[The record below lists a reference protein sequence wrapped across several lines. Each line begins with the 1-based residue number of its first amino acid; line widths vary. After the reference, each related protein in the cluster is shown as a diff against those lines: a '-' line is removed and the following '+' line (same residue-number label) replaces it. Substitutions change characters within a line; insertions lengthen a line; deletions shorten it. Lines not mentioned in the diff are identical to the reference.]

1 MMNYEFLQIIWFFLI
16 AGLWIG
22 FFFLEG
28 FDFGVGMLLPFLG
41 KEDEERRAIV
51 NTIGP
56 VWDANEVWLITAITA
71 MFAVF
76 PNWYATMFSGF
87 YLAMLFIVVGLILRG
102 ISFEYRSKDARPGWR
117 GRFDWMIAIGS
128 FLNSFLF
135 GIVFTDLLGG
145 VPIDQNMTYIGS
157 PFSWLTPYGLIGGLT
172 MVSAFLLHGANFLT
186 LKLED
191 NLRER
196 ARVAAKKLYAFAAV
210 MVVALAIATY
220 IYTDITVN
228 IGIDPGVLP
237 IASVVFLLATIYF
250 INHKMEGWAFTMTG
264 LNIILTQVAFF
275 ILMFPRVM
283 ISSINPAWSLTI
295 YNASASPYALT
306 VMSVISLIFIPI
318 VMAYE
323 GWSYYIFRKRVKT
336 DKKHL
341 VY

>member
-1 MMNYEFLQIIWFFLI
+1 MSTEFLQNIWFFLI
-16 AGLWIG
+16 AALWIG

-41 KEDEERRAIV
+41 RNDEERRAIV

-56 VWDANEVWLITAITA
+56 VWDANEVWLVTAITM

-76 PNWYATMFSGF
+76 PNWYATMFSSF
-87 YLAMLFIVVGLILRG
+87 YLALLVIVVGLILRG

-117 GRFDWMIAIGS
+117 SRFEWMIAVGS
-128 FLNSFLF
+128 FLASFLF

-145 VPIDQNMTYIGS
+145 LPIDQTMTYTGG
-157 PFSWLTPYGLIGGLT
+157 PFSWLTLYGLIGGLT
-172 MVSAFLLHGANFLT
+172 MVSVFLLHGANFLT

-191 NLRER
+191 DLRER
-196 ARVAAKKLYAFAAV
+196 ARRAARVLYVLAAIILV
-210 MVVALAIATY
+210 MLAIATY
-220 IYTDITVN
+220 IYSDITTN

-237 IASVVFLLATIYF
+237 IASLVVLLVSIYF
-250 INHKMEGWAFTMTG
+250 INQRMEGWAFAMSG
-264 LNIILTQVAFF
+264 LTIILTQVAFF

-283 ISSINPAWSLTI
+283 ISSTNPAWSLTI
-295 YNASASPYALT
+295 YNASASPYALG
-306 VMSVISLIFIPI
+306 VMSVLSLIFIPI

-323 GWSYYIFRKRVKT
+323 GWSYYIFRNRVKT

>member
-1 MMNYEFLQIIWFFLI
+1 MDYEFLQIVWFFLI
-16 AGLWIG
+16 AALWIG

-41 KEDEERRAIV
+41 KNDEERRAIV

-56 VWDANEVWLITAITA
+56 VWDANEVWLIMAVTA

-76 PNWYATMFSGF
+76 PSWYATMFSGF
-87 YLAMLFIVVGLILRG
+87 YLAMFLIVVGLILRG
-102 ISFEYRSKDARPGWR
+102 ISFEYRSKDSRPQWR
-117 GRFDWMIAIGS
+117 SRFDGMIAVGS

-135 GIVFTDLLGG
+135 GILFSNLLGG
-145 VPIDQNMTYIGS
+145 VPIDQNMIYAGS
-157 PFSWLTPYGLIGGLT
+157 PFSWITPYGLIGGLT
-172 MVSAFLLHGANFLT
+172 MVSVFLLHGANFLT

-191 NLRER
+191 DMRER
-196 ARVAAKKLYAFAAV
+196 ARGAARFLYVFAAI
-210 MVVALAIATY
+210 MVLTLAIATY
-220 IYTDITVN
+220 IYTDITVQ
-228 IGIDPGVLP
+228 IGIDPGILP

-250 INHKMEGWAFTMTG
+250 INRKMEGWAFVMTG

-275 ILMFPRVM
+275 TLMFPRLM

-295 YNASASPYALT
+295 SNASASPYALG
-306 VMSVISLIFIPI
+306 VMSVISLVFIPV

-336 DKKHL
+336 DKSHL

>member
-1 MMNYEFLQIIWFFLI
+1 MSYEFLQILWFFLI
-16 AGLWIG
+16 AALWIG

-41 KEDEERRAIV
+41 KNDEERRAIV

-56 VWDANEVWLITAITA
+56 VWDANEVWLIMAVTA

-76 PNWYATMFSGF
+76 PGWYATMFSGF
-87 YLAMLFIVVGLILRG
+87 YLAMFLIVVGLILRG
-102 ISFEYRSKDARPGWR
+102 ISFEYRSKDSRPQWR
-117 GRFDWMIAIGS
+117 YRFDGMIAVGS
-128 FLNSFLF
+128 FINSFLF
-135 GIVFTDLLGG
+135 GILFSNLLSG
-145 VPIDQNMTYIGS
+145 VPIDQNMIYTGN
-157 PFSWLTPYGLIGGLT
+157 PFSWFTPYGLIGGLT
-172 MVSAFLLHGANFLT
+172 MVSVFLLHGANFLT

-191 NLRER
+191 DMRER
-196 ARVAAKKLYAFAAV
+196 ARAAAKLLYIFAAI
-210 MVVALAIATY
+210 MVLTLAIATY
-220 IYTDITVN
+220 IYTDITVK
-228 IGIDPGVLP
+228 IGIDPGILP

-250 INHKMEGWAFTMTG
+250 INRKMEGWAFIMTG

-275 ILMFPRVM
+275 TLMFPRLM

-295 YNASASPYALT
+295 YNASASPYALA

-318 VMAYE
+318 VLVYE

-336 DKKHL
+336 DRQHL

>member
-1 MMNYEFLQIIWFFLI
+1 MDNELLQIVWFFLI
-16 AGLWIG
+16 AALWIG

-41 KEDEERRAIV
+41 KNDEERRAIV

-56 VWDANEVWLITAITA
+56 VWDANEVWLILAVTA

-76 PNWYATMFSGF
+76 PSWYATMFSGF
-87 YLAMLFIVVGLILRG
+87 YLAMFLIVVGLVLRG
-102 ISFEYRSKDARPGWR
+102 ISFEYRSKDSRPQWR
-117 GRFDWMIAIGS
+117 GRFDWMIAAGS
-128 FLNSFLF
+128 FINSFLF
-135 GIVFTDLLGG
+135 GILFSNLLGG
-145 VPIDQNMTYIGS
+145 VPIDQNMIYTGN
-157 PFSWLTPYGLIGGLT
+157 PFSWLTTYGLIGGLT
-172 MVSAFLLHGANFLT
+172 MVSIFLLHGANFLT

-191 NLRER
+191 EMRER
-196 ARVAAKKLYAFAAV
+196 ARRAAKFLYIFAAT
-210 MVVALAIATY
+210 MVLALAIATY
-220 IYTDITVN
+220 VYTDITVK
-228 IGIDPGVLP
+228 IGIDPGILP
-237 IASVVFLLATIYF
+237 IASVVFLLVTIYF
-250 INHKMEGWAFTMTG
+250 IDRKMEGWAFIMTG

-275 ILMFPRVM
+275 TLMFPRLMV
-283 ISSINPAWSLTI
+283 SSINPAWSLTI
-295 YNASASPYALT
+295 YNASASPYALA

>member
-1 MMNYEFLQIIWFFLI
+1 MAYEVLQVIWFILI

-41 KEDEERRAIV
+41 RNDVERRAII

-56 VWDANEVWLITAITA
+56 VWDANEMWLILAITS

-76 PNWYATMFSGF
+76 PDWYATMFSGF
-87 YLAMLFIVVGLILRG
+87 YLAMVVIVVALILRG
-102 ISFEYRSKDARPGWR
+102 ISFEYRSKDARPQWR
-117 GRFDWMIAIGS
+117 GRFDWMIAVGS
-128 FLNSFLF
+128 CVTSFLF

-145 VPIDQNMTYIGS
+145 MPIAQDMSYAGG
-157 PFSWLTPYGLIGGLT
+157 PFDWVTPYGLIGGVT
-172 MVSAFLLHGANFLT
+172 MVSVFLLHGANFLT

-191 NLRER
+191 ELRER
-196 ARVAAKKLYAFAAV
+196 ARATARRLYVFAAI
-210 MVVALAIATY
+210 MVIMLAIATY
-220 IYTDITVN
+220 IYTDITIR
-228 IGIDPGVLP
+228 IGIDPGILP

-250 INHKMEGWAFTMTG
+250 INRRLEGWAFAMTG

-275 ILMFPRVM
+275 TLLFPRVM
-283 ISSINPAWSLTI
+283 VSSLNPAWSLTI
-295 YNASASPYALT
+295 YNASASSYALA
-306 VMSVISLIFIPI
+306 VMSIISLIFIPI
-318 VMAYE
+318 VLAYE
-323 GWSYYIFRKRVKT
+323 GWSYYVFRKRVRT

>member
-1 MMNYEFLQIIWFFLI
+1 MNYEFLQIIWFFLI
-16 AGLWIG
+16 AALWIG

-41 KEDEERRAIV
+41 RNDEERRAIV

-87 YLAMLFIVVGLILRG
+87 YLAMTFIVVGLIIRG
-102 ISFEYRSKDARPGWR
+102 VSFEYRSKDSRPRWR
-117 GRFDWMIAIGS
+117 YRFDWMIAVGS

-145 VPIDQNMTYIGS
+145 VPIDQNQVYVGN
-157 PFSWLTPYGLIGGLT
+157 PFSWMTLYGLIGGLT
-172 MVSAFLLHGANFLT
+172 MVSVFLLHGANFLT
-186 LKLED
+186 LKLEGD
-191 NLRER
+191 LRER
-196 ARVAAKKLYAFAAV
+196 ARRAARVLYIFAAII
-210 MVVALAIATY
+210 VVILAISTY
-220 IYTDITVN
+220 VFTDITVK
-228 IGIDPGVLP
+228 IGIDPGILP

-250 INHKMEGWAFTMTG
+250 IDRRMEGWAFAMTG

-275 ILMFPRVM
+275 TLMFPRVM
-283 ISSINPAWSLTI
+283 VSSLNRAWSLTI
-295 YNASASPYALT
+295 SNSSASPYALA
-306 VMSVISLIFIPI
+306 VMSIISLIFIPI

-336 DKKHL
+336 DKEHL

>member
-1 MMNYEFLQIIWFFLI
+1 MDNELLQIVWFFLI
-16 AGLWIG
+16 AALWIG

-41 KEDEERRAIV
+41 KNDEERRAIV

-56 VWDANEVWLITAITA
+56 VWDANEVWLILAVTA

-76 PNWYATMFSGF
+76 PSWYATMFSGF
-87 YLAMLFIVVGLILRG
+87 YLAMFLIVVGLVLRG
-102 ISFEYRSKDARPGWR
+102 ISFEYRSKDSRPQWR
-117 GRFDWMIAIGS
+117 GRFDWMIAAGS
-128 FLNSFLF
+128 FINSFLF
-135 GIVFTDLLGG
+135 GILFSNLLDG
-145 VPIDQNMTYIGS
+145 VPIDQNMIYTGN
-157 PFSWLTPYGLIGGLT
+157 PFSWLTTYGLIGGLT
-172 MVSAFLLHGANFLT
+172 MVSIFLLHGANFLT

-191 NLRER
+191 EMRER
-196 ARVAAKKLYAFAAV
+196 ARRAAKFLYIFAAT
-210 MVVALAIATY
+210 MVLALAIATY
-220 IYTDITVN
+220 VYTDITVK
-228 IGIDPGVLP
+228 IGIDPGILP
-237 IASVVFLLATIYF
+237 IASVVFLLVTIYF
-250 INHKMEGWAFTMTG
+250 IDRKMEGWAFIMTG

-275 ILMFPRVM
+275 TLMFPRLMV
-283 ISSINPAWSLTI
+283 SSINPAWSLTI
-295 YNASASPYALT
+295 YNASASPYALA